1 MPRAFA
7 HPATKDL
14 TLDGVLHALA
24 DPARRNIVAKLIACG
39 DDGMS
44 CNQAACEQLSP
55 STISFHHKVLREAGL
70 IRSEKVGVAVI
81 NSLRAEDLEKRFP
94 GLLDSVFR
102 HHRYARRSK

>member
-1 MPRAFA
+1 MPRTFA

-14 TLDGVLHALA
+14 SIDGVLHALS
-24 DPARRNIVAKLIACG
+24 DPVRRNIVAKLLACG

-44 CNQAACEQLSP
+44 CSKACDELSP

-81 NSLRAEDLEKRFP
+81 NSLRKDDLEKRFP
-94 GLLDSVFR
+94 GLLKSIFQ
-102 HHRYARRSK
+102 HHRPSRGR